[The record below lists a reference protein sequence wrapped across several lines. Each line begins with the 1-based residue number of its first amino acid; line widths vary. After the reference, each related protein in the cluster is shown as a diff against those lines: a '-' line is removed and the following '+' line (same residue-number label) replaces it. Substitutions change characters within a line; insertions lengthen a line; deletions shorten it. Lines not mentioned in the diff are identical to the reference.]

1 MNGQD
6 LKDRQQL
13 QARLERCVSVYALI
27 DPSQAGEGEDTVL
40 DGVEV
45 RSFDA
50 APRSL
55 GLALNS
61 GWEPESW
68 LLRLSPLA
76 MASWPGERQPGLNWF
91 KVDFRLSSS
100 PDAQASLYA
109 FRALDDA
116 RTPLEILDVQVLD
129 KGETLRKLVRFSQ
142 LRGLPVSS
150 KASIAELFQQATD
163 NCDWPMLVVHDVG
176 QANWNS
182 LYPSAICPCRGKHAV
197 LFYDCGVPTG
207 YNYATLPSPPLD
219 PFANASAEA
228 PVILSHWDMDHW
240 AGAAA
245 GQPLFGGRGI
255 RIAWDPRALDRPWIV
270 PNQGRAQSGQ
280 RVSSMGWRLALALA
294 RRGNLYIWPSQLN
307 GVVSRQG
314 HRIIKCQPQGGHN
327 DNNNTGLALLI
338 NAGASR
344 REPQYLLTVG
354 DADYASLYLHYPQVR
369 ACGYRGLVA
378 SHHGGNI
385 NSVPPAPLDRWS
397 KLVYSHGARYHHPT
411 HAARLAHS
419 AAGWQQVRETHQR
432 RNRRIR
438 GGVQQQ
444 VGSVSLGSH
453 VEPCLCAHLGVP
465 ADANCPIQ

>member
-1 MNGQD
+1 MSVRD

-13 QARLERCVSVYALI
+13 QERLEGGVSVYALI

-45 RSFDA
+45 HSFDA
-50 APRSL
+50 APQSL
-55 GLALNS
+55 GLALES
-61 GWEPESW
+61 EWEPESW
-68 LLRLSPLA
+68 LLRLSPSA
-76 MASWPGERQPGLNWF
+76 MATWPGDRQPGLNWF
-91 KVDFRLSSS
+91 KVDFRLSTS

-109 FRALDDA
+109 FRAVDDA
-116 RTPLEILDVQVLD
+116 PTPLDILNVQVLGNG
-129 KGETLRKLVRFSQ
+129 KTLRKLMRFSQ
-142 LRGLPVSS
+142 LRGLPVSP
-150 KASIAELFQQATD
+150 KASITELFQQATD
-163 NCDWPMLVVHDVG
+163 ECDWPMLVVHDVG

-182 LYPSAICPCRGKHAV
+182 LFPCSVCPRWGSRAV

-219 PFANASAEA
+219 PFANALAKA

-255 RIAWDPRALDRPWIV
+255 RIAWDARALDRPWIV

-294 RRGNLYIWPSQLN
+294 RRGNLYLWPSQLN

-314 HRIIKCQPQGGHN
+314 HRIIKCQPLGGGN

-338 NAGASR
+338 NAGASS

-354 DADYASLYLHYPQVR
+354 DADYSSLYLHYPQAQV
-369 ACGYRGLVA
+369 CGYRGLVA

-385 NSVPPAPLDRWS
+385 NSVPPAPLDHRS

-419 AAGWQQVRETHQR
+419 AAGWQQVHETHQR
-432 RNRRIR
+432 RSRRIH

-444 VGSVSLGSH
+444 VGSVSLGYH
-453 VEPCLCAHLGVP
+453 WQPCICAHLHLP